1 MYAVTDSEG
10 KCVLFG
16 VGQPTQSYAQTK
28 TWQRGQQF
36 WTDFLPVRYD
46 ENWNFIDEQTQVMV
60 QSLYTICPFLIKL
73 QVINLFL
80 TVASTTH
87 DGP

>member
-16 VGQPTQSYAQTK
+16 VGQPTQPYAQTK

-60 QSLYTICPFLIKL
+60 QSLLHPLLVPFQSTKLI
-73 QVINLFL
+73 IF
-80 TVASTTH
+80 S
-87 DGP
+87 

>member
-1 MYAVTDSEG
+1 MVETNKRMRLGMMYAVTDSEG

-16 VGQPTQSYAQTK
+16 VGQPTKPYALTK

-46 ENWNFIDEQTQVMV
+46 EHWNFIDEQTQVIMDPRILV
-60 QSLYTICPFLIKL
+60 TQY
-73 QVINLFL
+73 LF
-80 TVASTTH
+80 S
-87 DGP
+87 DNYY

>member
-16 VGQPTQSYAQTK
+16 VGQPMQPYAQTR
-28 TWQRGQQF
+28 TWLRGQQF

-46 ENWNFIDEQTQVMV
+46 EHWNFIDEQTQVR
-60 QSLYTICPFLIKL
+60 CR
-73 QVINLFL
+73 
-80 TVASTTH
+80 TVCHAIIL
-87 DGP
+87 